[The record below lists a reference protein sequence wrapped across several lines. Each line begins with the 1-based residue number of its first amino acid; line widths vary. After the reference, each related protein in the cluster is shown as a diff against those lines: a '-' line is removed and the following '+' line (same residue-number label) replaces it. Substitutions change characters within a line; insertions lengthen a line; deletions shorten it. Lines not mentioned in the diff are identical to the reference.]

1 MSPQSSSAAAR
12 PRTRLFIC
20 DRHDLARE
28 SLREL
33 FQGEG
38 FDVVGTDRDPDDALP
53 RILELRPDV
62 CVLEVGML
70 AGAGVDLCRRV
81 RDTDPAIRCVLLAAW
96 ETPELSRRAAAAGAF
111 ALVLKN
117 IRTTE
122 LLAAVGAAAASG
134 PDRAWVPETAGEG
147 H

>member
-1 MSPQSSSAAAR
+1 MPPESSSASAR
-12 PRTRLFIC
+12 PRARVFIY

-33 FQGEG
+33 FQDEG
-38 FDVVGTDRDPDDALP
+38 FDVVGTDRDPAAAVA

-62 CVLEVGML
+62 CVLDAGML
-70 AGAGVDLCRRV
+70 TWAGVNICRRV
-81 RDTDPAIRCVLLAAW
+81 RDADLGIRCVLLAAW
-96 ETPELSRRAAAAGAF
+96 DAPELARRAADAGAS

-117 IRTTE
+117 IRTAE
-122 LLAAVGAAAASG
+122 LFAAVAAATSSEPGHAE
-134 PDRAWVPETAGEG
+134 VPETAGEG

>member
-12 PRTRLFIC
+12 PRARLFIY

-33 FQGEG
+33 FQDEG
-38 FDVVGTDRDPDDALP
+38 FEVVGTDRDPTAAVA

-62 CVLEVGML
+62 CVLDAGML
-70 AGAGVDLCRRV
+70 TWAGVDICRRV
-81 RDTDPAIRCVLLAAW
+81 RNAAPGIRCVLLAPWDA
-96 ETPELSRRAAAAGAF
+96 PELARRAAAAGAS

-117 IRTTE
+117 VRTAE
-122 LLAAVGAAAASG
+122 LFAAVAAAASPEPG
-134 PDRAWVPETAGEG
+134 HAPVPETAGEG